1 MKIDW
6 NKDSYDE
13 ARLAVSDG
21 IVTSY
26 VSENQLPEE
35 FALRQVAEEYARGYD
50 HNGYGDEFTVAE
62 IEDLVDGELVRFAF
76 DGNENFEWRTDRQ
89 YLSY

>member
-1 MKIDW
+1 MKKIDW
-6 NKDSYDE
+6 NLDRE
-13 ARLAVSDG
+13 EQARLAVSDG
-21 IVTSY
+21 QQTCW
-26 VSENQLPEE
+26 VSEDQLPDE
-35 FALRQVAEEYARGYD
+35 FTLREIAFAYARNYD

-89 YLSY
+89 YTV